1 MTKSKDPNIFFG
13 AGSVTDPVL
22 ASKIIDN
29 GVDFIISPGFDM
41 DILRNCKKNEISY
54 IPGAA
59 TVSEIM
65 NLNKLGL
72 ELIKIF
78 PAKELGGVDF
88 LKAIRGPL
96 PWLKGIPAGG
106 VNASEESLHKWFR
119 AGAVALTLGSDLF
132 QKDLIELGNYS
143 KIESKLAS
151 LTKKALE
158 EKKYFLEKN

>member
-1 MTKSKDPNIFFG
+1 
-13 AGSVTDPVL
+13 
-22 ASKIIDN
+22 
-29 GVDFIISPGFDM
+29 M
-41 DILRNCKKNEISY
+41 DILKNCKKNEISY

-65 NLNKLGL
+65 NLNRLGL

-88 LKAIRGPL
+88 FKAIRGPL

-106 VNASEESLHKWFR
+106 VSASEQSLHKWFR

-132 QKDLIELGNYS
+132 QKDLIDLGNYS

-151 LTKKALE
+151 LIRKALE
-158 EKKYFLEKN
+158 EKEYLLEKINE